1 MEVWI
6 ETADVVDIN
15 DRLFRGAG
23 SGIPA
28 TGYPRGLSKGIPA
41 HFKGDAKGWFKDPG
55 GKGRYVTGADLP
67 RLIYVRWQSIA
78 EPQTYEAYIEIPQ
91 FARNTMLKDE
101 KAFCGAVGKWK
112 TDYRKLLIVG
122 LAPGGVAKVWLG
134 GPCLQSTEVTPCPR
148 HDQSRRPIQGSVRRH
163 LLPPFGGVQSLHRQI
178 RHSIWKLVG
187 CICWWSESWIIWMNP
202 RWRRFSPSNKAKS
215 ANSPSSK
222 QPRLAYSSPS
232 GFFSS
237 RCPAHSW
244 GHKNQHSYLP
254 CFRNTCRTRPVWSP
268 WA

>member
-1 MEVWI
+1 MRKRSSLLKTGLALLFVLLGGCASVESRSLPYDAWSLNFFAPDYMEVWI

-91 FARNTMLKDE
+91 SARNTMLKDE

-134 GPCLQSTEVTPCPR
+134 GPCLQSTEVTRVQGTISPEGPYR
-148 HDQSRRPIQGSVRRH
+148 GQSGGTYYPLSEESKAYIDKFGIPYGS
-163 LLPPFGGVQSLHRQI
+163 
-178 RHSIWKLVG
+178 W
-187 CICWWSESWIIWMNP
+187 
-202 RWRRFSPSNKAKS
+202 
-215 ANSPSSK
+215 
-222 QPRLAYSSPS
+222 
-232 GFFSS
+232 
-237 RCPAHSW
+237 
-244 GHKNQHSYLP
+244 
-254 CFRNTCRTRPVWSP
+254 
-268 WA
+268 